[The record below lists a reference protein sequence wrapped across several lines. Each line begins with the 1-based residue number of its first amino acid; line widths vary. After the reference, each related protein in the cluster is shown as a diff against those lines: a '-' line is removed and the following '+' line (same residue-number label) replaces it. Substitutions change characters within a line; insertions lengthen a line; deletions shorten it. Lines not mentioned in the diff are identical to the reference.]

1 MPKKK
6 KVIFNT
12 SLQVVA
18 CGPKTSSAGKVLL
31 SSLCFIVIQH
41 QLCWWRDAIRRW
53 ILRCKKG
60 SRIVHYAD
68 CSHFEWSGEVAQRTL
83 KFANG
88 HQMIIWN
95 SFTAHQTRL
104 QVRYDDDGETRSK
117 LSDPATD
124 PSDVHQKMIHW
135 HPSSSPNRR
144 DEVFKLEKAA
154 STTPGAE
161 IVPSSFRDLN
171 FPDANSSDLIVE
183 GDIAHCVWT
192 VASDKPRAHWFI

>member
-18 CGPKTSSAGKVLL
+18 CGPK
-31 SSLCFIVIQH
+31 H
-41 QLCWWRDAIRRW
+41 QFCWWRDAIRRW

-60 SRIVHYAD
+60 SQIVHYAD

-95 SFTAHQTRL
+95 SSRRRFRAGNSRRIRQGFKYGTTTTVKHVVSFQTL
-104 QVRYDDDGETRSK
+104 PLTPVTS
-117 LSDPATD
+117 
-124 PSDVHQKMIHW
+124 I
-135 HPSSSPNRR
+135 RR
-144 DEVFKLEKAA
+144 
-154 STTPGAE
+154 
-161 IVPSSFRDLN
+161 
-171 FPDANSSDLIVE
+171 
-183 GDIAHCVWT
+183 
-192 VASDKPRAHWFI
+192 